1 MRVLIIEDEIMARRS
16 LEKLLENNFPDIEV
30 VAELGSVSDSVAWLK
45 AHPEAVDTI
54 FMDVEL
60 SDGECFEIFRQA
72 EVKAHVV
79 MTTAY
84 DNYAV
89 KAFEAGSVDYL
100 LKPIDLPA
108 LTRAVDRCRNSTPS
122 LDVDKILGA
131 LSEGRRA
138 KEYKERFLV
147 HLNDRIVPV
156 KTEDIAYFFS
166 EDKNNHVVT
175 HEGSVFIVDSTL
187 DTIMTTLDPERFF
200 KISRGCIF
208 SKEAVQSVTK
218 ILGGRLRVF
227 PKTSLP
233 SNMGHSPDLTVSR
246 SRSDDFLAWLEK

>member
-16 LEKLLENNFPDIEV
+16 LERTLAGNFPDIEI
-30 VAELGSVSDSVAWLK
+30 VAELGSVRESVEWLK
-45 AHPEAVDTI
+45 NHPDTAETI